1 MTEVWL
7 GYALSRIDE
16 RENWE
21 RGGNLESPIGVLDWS
36 MEGEKDGT
44 QKGTDKN
51 IMRKSD
57 RGRVYQRSR

>member
-21 RGGNLESPIGVLDWS
+21 RGGNLESLIGVLDWS
-36 MEGEKDGT
+36 MEGEKDRT

-57 RGRVYQRSR
+57 RGRVYQWS